1 MLRLA
6 GISMLIC
13 TCTVLGLSK
22 SASLRARVKVVSS
35 SVDALEMMRGE
46 ICTRLTPM
54 GELCDRLAEN
64 GPEEMRGVF
73 YMLGGELETLG
84 ERSFSEIWDYAVENG
99 APSSLKHEE
108 RETLKAL
115 GLSLGRFDASEQELA
130 INRAIERLEQSLQ
143 KAKSE
148 AESGG
153 RLYSGLGLAF
163 GLMLSV
169 ILI

>member
-6 GISMLIC
+6 GILMLIC

-22 SASLRARVKVVSS
+22 SASLRARAKVVSS

-54 GELCDRLAEN
+54 GELCERLSEN
-64 GPEEMRGVF
+64 GPDEMREMF
-73 YMLGGELETLG
+73 FLLSRELETLG
-84 ERSFSEIWDYAVENG
+84 ERSFSEIWEYAVENA
-99 APSSLKHEE
+99 APSHLKREE
-108 RETLKAL
+108 RETLTAL
-115 GLSLGRFDASEQELA
+115 GLALGRFDASEQELA
-130 INRAIERLEQSLQ
+130 INRAIERLEHSLS
-143 KAKSE
+143 KAKAE